1 MRTVANAY
9 LESQVLTASPERLHL
24 MVVDAAIR
32 FARQGEEALEAG
44 DIESAFSA
52 LASSREC
59 VNEILTGIVA
69 DPNPELAERLK
80 GLFVFV
86 NQSLA
91 RADVNRNPQ
100 LVRDALAILQS
111 HRATWQELIERLQQ
125 TRPALRGPHRVEET
139 ETANSWTT

>member
-1 MRTVANAY
+1 MRQVANAY

-32 FARQGEEALEAG
+32 FARQGEAALEAH
-44 DIESAFSA
+44 DIESAFLA
-52 LASSREC
+52 LASSRSC
-59 VNEILTGIVA
+59 VSELLAGIVP
-69 DPNPELAERLK
+69 DPNPELADRLK

-86 NQSLA
+86 NQNLA
-91 RADVNRNPQ
+91 RADQLRDPQ

-111 HRATWQELIERLQQ
+111 HRVTWQELIDRLQQ
-125 TRPALRGPHRVEET
+125 AKPALRGPHRVEET